1 MAINVS
7 FNGATIFKPG
17 AYSKLNIDL
26 GGGFPLSPAGIVAII
41 GESDQGRP
49 AAAEADIKNNVFSP
63 EQIPEIRAKYGTG
76 NIVDASAFAFSPATD
91 GAIPSGAQAMF
102 IIKTNQSTRAILD
115 LANTYGTVR
124 AVEYGVGGNRV
135 TYKSV
140 LVAETAAT
148 VISSSTFDETSI
160 GGTDAFDLSINGVGV
175 NTFTF
180 SGAPANNAALVTQL
194 GTAGQW
200 SGGLPAAFT
209 ITVGGADG
217 VSTLTISQD
226 ALATANQLGF
236 GRDFELAES
245 SGTPLATMNITPA
258 VVLPVLEPSATITV
272 RQTRD
277 LLSESDVA
285 GGNVIMSIGNNDSG
299 GTAATVTVD
308 AVNIVIIATG
318 GSNAGTTTF
327 PKASYSTLSEVVEAI
342 NLTTGWSA
350 QIESPLFDLLSS
362 SVLDEVT
369 TIGALSASGGKPAR
383 LKKDAQDVKDIFV
396 ASTIADLIGTGV
408 GDVSDTGLPDAL
420 VETSL
425 TGAIKGGTSAADF
438 TAGLDLLTKVRV
450 NTIIPLFSRDAT
462 ADITDTLT
470 DPVSAYTIA
479 GIHQAVKTHLSLMAT
494 TKRRSERQAV
504 LSVKE
509 SFTDSKNTAATI
521 ADFRSQLVIQDVR
534 QNTSLGNII
543 WFQPWAFATL
553 LAGARAGA
561 PIGTPMT
568 NKFLNASGIRHTA
581 QPMSTAEED
590 IVQDFD
596 PDTQFD
602 DAIQN
607 AITFMDAPQ
616 TGGFRVVVDNTTYNR
631 DANFVRNRA
640 NVQYAADILAF
651 DFRTQMDAIFI
662 GVKNTLQAVEVKAV
676 VESILATFLAQG
688 ITVSTDDAPN
698 GFKELTVKIVGNV
711 INVSLVAKLV
721 EGIDFILSEIT
732 VQRATS
738 EA

>member
-1 MAINVS
+1 
-7 FNGATIFKPG
+7 
-17 AYSKLNIDL
+17 
-26 GGGFPLSPAGIVAII
+26 
-41 GESDQGRP
+41 
-49 AAAEADIKNNVFSP
+49 
-63 EQIPEIRAKYGTG
+63 
-76 NIVDASAFAFSPATD
+76 
-91 GAIPSGAQAMF
+91 
-102 IIKTNQSTRAILD
+102 
-115 LANTYGTVR
+115 
-124 AVEYGVGGNRV
+124 
-135 TYKSV
+135 
-140 LVAETAAT
+140 
-148 VISSSTFDETSI
+148 
-160 GGTDAFDLSINGVGV
+160 
-175 NTFTF
+175 
-180 SGAPANNAALVTQL
+180 
-194 GTAGQW
+194 
-200 SGGLPAAFT
+200 
-209 ITVGGADG
+209 
-217 VSTLTISQD
+217 
-226 ALATANQLGF
+226 
-236 GRDFELAES
+236 
-245 SGTPLATMNITPA
+245 
-258 VVLPVLEPSATITV
+258 
-272 RQTRD
+272 
-277 LLSESDVA
+277 
-285 GGNVIMSIGNNDSG
+285 
-299 GTAATVTVD
+299 
-308 AVNIVIIATG
+308 
-318 GSNAGTTTF
+318 
-327 PKASYSTLSEVVEAI
+327 
-342 NLTTGWSA
+342 
-350 QIESPLFDLLSS
+350 
-362 SVLDEVT
+362 
-369 TIGALSASGGKPAR
+369 
-383 LKKDAQDVKDIFV
+383 
-396 ASTIADLIGTGV
+396 
-408 GDVSDTGLPDAL
+408 
-420 VETSL
+420 
-425 TGAIKGGTSAADF
+425 
-438 TAGLDLLTKVRV
+438 
-450 NTIIPLFSRDAT
+450 
-462 ADITDTLT
+462 
-470 DPVSAYTIA
+470 
-479 GIHQAVKTHLSLMAT
+479 MAT

-607 AITFMDAPQ
+607 AITY
-616 TGGFRVVVDNTTYNR
+616 RVVVDNTTYNR